1 MDKPSYMQILMWRQS
16 ISSFCLH
23 PPLHIL
29 AFHIR
34 ECCTACLFSIFFY
47 SILHICILAY
57 FTCLHKPRQH
67 CLCSI
72 FSIPLFVFYFMDV
85 LVPDLGN
92 RALRTRIFLIVWEFW
107 NFVLKLVSIT
117 LSHDLYWST
126 QAKRHLNPWSKV
138 MTIFLAPNFIGSK

>member
-1 MDKPSYMQILMWRQS
+1 MWRKS
-16 ISSFCLH
+16 ISSFLPPPSTSHSGFSHKRMLH
-23 PPLHIL
+23 GLL
-29 AFHIR
+29 V
-34 ECCTACLFSIFFY
+34 FY
-47 SILHICILAY
+47 SILHICIFAY
-57 FTCLHKPRQH
+57 FTCLHKQRQH

-72 FSIPLFVFYFMDV
+72 FSILLFVLYFMDV

-92 RALRTRIFLIVWEFW
+92 SALRTRVFLIVWEFW

-117 LSHDLYWST
+117 LSYDLYWST